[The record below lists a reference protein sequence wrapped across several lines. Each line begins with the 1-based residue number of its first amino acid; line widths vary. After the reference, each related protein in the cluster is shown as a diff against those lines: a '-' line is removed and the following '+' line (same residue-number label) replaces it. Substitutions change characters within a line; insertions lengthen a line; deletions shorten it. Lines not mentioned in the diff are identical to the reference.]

1 MATASVHTPLKSHAG
16 IFSMKTAGGRMP
28 LSPSPRNRSNS
39 TSNRS
44 PFTPPPKNMGA
55 SRKDLGTSIY
65 AGGLTSHFSAVAN
78 GSAKKPTFKNSPKSN
93 ITRSSFTPVKLGVSD
108 WALTGTGPNADKLN
122 NNNNNNNNT
131 NVAIKHASPI
141 KKVRKGKTTI
151 RAHSSHIDRF
161 VPNRTA
167 SSPTG
172 ITKANF
178 KRQTGPRGHTDPDSI
193 FNSLSDEFSATTLS
207 TYNGNAD
214 CDSPSSKPKMSPNS
228 AAYQSA
234 LGSAVGIQTDSRV
247 LAFKPA
253 APESSR
259 PIDLRSQYNRPL
271 KAASNAQFRRR
282 VLTAPERVLDAPG
295 LVDDY
300 YLNLMDW
307 GSSNMVAI
315 GLERNVYIWNAS
327 TGSVSSLLE
336 SSPDTNITSVKWSN
350 DGSFVAVGLGTGEV
364 QIWDPEENSKVR
376 SMHSHSSRVGV
387 MSWDKHILST
397 GSRSGEI
404 INHDVRI
411 ADHKVAS
418 LVSHTAEVCGLEWRA
433 DGAQLASGG
442 NDNLVNI
449 WDARA
454 LSAPRFSKTNHKA
467 AVKAIAWCPWQN
479 NLLATGGGTFDK
491 KIHFWNS
498 TTGARVNT
506 IDCNTQV
513 TSLKWSTS
521 YKEIVS
527 THGFPDNQLI
537 VWSYP
542 SLVKCA
548 EIPAHE
554 TRVLHSALSPDG
566 QVLATAASDESL
578 KFWKIFEKK
587 AGAAGLASVSAM
599 STTGKGGDISK
610 QMTIR

>member
-1 MATASVHTPLKSHAG
+1 MATAVIHTPLKSHAG
-16 IFSMKTAGGRMP
+16 MFSMKTAGGRMP

-39 TSNRS
+39 NTNRS
-44 PFTPPPKNMGA
+44 PYTPPPRGA
-55 SRKDLGTSIY
+55 GVRKDGGSSIY
-65 AGGLTSHFSAVAN
+65 AGGLASHFSAMAN
-78 GSAKKPTFKNSPKSN
+78 GSAKKPAFRNSPKSN
-93 ITRSSFTPVKLGVSD
+93 IARTGCTPVKLGVSD
-108 WALTGTGPNADKLN
+108 WALTGTGLNADQIG
-122 NNNNNNNNT
+122 
-131 NVAIKHASPI
+131 VAKHSSPV

-151 RAHSSHIDRF
+151 RAHAGHVDRF
-161 VPNRTA
+161 IPNRSA

-172 ITKANF
+172 VTKADV
-178 KRQTGPRGHTDPDSI
+178 KRPSGPRSHTDPDSI
-193 FNSLSDEFSATTLS
+193 FNALTDEFAASSLHTF
-207 TYNGNAD
+207 NGNGD
-214 CDSPSSKPKMSPNS
+214 CDSPVAKSKMSPNT

-234 LGSAVGIQTDSRV
+234 LGSAVGINTESRV
-247 LAFKPA
+247 LAFKPT

-315 GLERNVYIWNAS
+315 GLERNVYVWNAS
-327 TGSVSSLLE
+327 SGSVSCLLE
-336 SSPDTNITSVKWSN
+336 TTPDTHVTSVKWSN

-364 QIWDPEENSKVR
+364 QIWDPEESAKIR

-587 AGAAGLASVSAM
+587 PGSAGALSSVAAM
-599 STTGKGGDISK
+599 AATGKDGDFSK